1 MLRLLQRLKPLGH
14 EATIVQDIAKLAS
27 TEREVRT
34 LEMLI
39 QHISSL
45 EDEDLARVW
54 PRLIAAIYHQKLP
67 SLLESRFASNGYS
80 SPTMTNHR
88 R

>member
-1 MLRLLQRLKPLGH
+1 MLRLLQCLKPLGQN
-14 EATIVQDIAKLAS
+14 ATIVQDIAKLAS

-54 PRLIAAIYHQKLP
+54 PRLIAAIYHQKPP
-67 SLLESRFASNGYS
+67 SLLDQGSRRMDIH
-80 SPTMTNHR
+80 PQQ
-88 R
+88 